1 MEGNT
6 TQNISEHQPLTLIN
20 NKPILAVF
28 AVFLA
33 ILIFTDTKV
42 SLRDFF
48 MLGGLTLLSFM
59 SRRQTS
65 IFVIICGF
73 IFAKMVTSFLE
84 KYDKRGTKIVMEF
97 MTSILGKI
105 LTILIVILISF
116 IMYRDKIDDEFV
128 STSSYPVEASNYILE
143 NLDLQNMKLFNEYN
157 YGSYLLYRGIPVFI
171 DSRADLYA
179 PEFNGTLGEDGKYEG
194 RDIFSDYINV
204 STISTYYEDK
214 FEKYEITHVI
224 TGKNTKLN
232 MFLSRDEHYIE
243 LYSDDNFVIYKR
255 MPENS

>member
-1 MEGNT
+1 
-6 TQNISEHQPLTLIN
+6 
-20 NKPILAVF
+20 
-28 AVFLA
+28 
-33 ILIFTDTKV
+33 
-42 SLRDFF
+42 
-48 MLGGLTLLSFM
+48 
-59 SRRQTS
+59 
-65 IFVIICGF
+65 
-73 IFAKMVTSFLE
+73 
-84 KYDKRGTKIVMEF
+84 
-97 MTSILGKI
+97 
-105 LTILIVILISF
+105 
-116 IMYRDKIDDEFV
+116 MYRDKIDDEFV

-214 FEKYEITHVI
+214 FEQYGITHVI